1 MGGQLFF
8 FQELGMGMK
17 KEGARVAFSGQ
28 QAGSA
33 LFGGQEKSKGSG
45 ALGQISQRRIE
56 ADQRNLKGEGES
68 LSKRD
73 SRTGSRVRS
82 RPDADRHIAKRA
94 VSEKI
99 GCLKQ
104 EIF

>member
-1 MGGQLFF
+1 MGGQKMGGQLFF

-56 ADQRNLKGEGES
+56 ADQRNLMGKG
-68 LSKRD
+68 D